1 MTEDDIK
8 KEKDFVAHQFDNVQ
22 YDWNSMFENGCV
34 HFNIFG
40 QPPTLQN
47 KQEKKKDYR
56 EIVLSCVKKCPF
68 IITSTCWVHIN
79 YYCKEIRRLKNPN
92 VYDMDNIVK
101 PILDALVGKEGLVVD
116 DVLFDRV
123 EVNWIDKNGLDEVEI
138 TIEYPNLLYHTK
150 ESLCFYKNGLWCFP
164 GSKEPNVAYEQLLK
178 KYFAV
183 WNKINDENFDKL
195 AHLLPQN
202 VFISYT
208 KIKEK
213 KFDFRELNIE
223 TEM

>member
-1 MTEDDIK
+1 MTEEDIK
-8 KEKDFVAHQFDNVQ
+8 KEKEFIAHQFDKVP
-22 YDWNSMFENGCV
+22 YDWNSMFENGCIR
-34 HFNIFG
+34 FSIYG
-40 QPPTLQN
+40 QPPSLQN

-56 EIVLSCVKKCPF
+56 EMVQSCTRKCPF

-123 EVNWIDKNGLDEVEI
+123 GVNWIDKNGLDEVEI

-150 ESLCFYKNGLWCFP
+150 ETLCFYMNGKWCFP
-164 GSKEPNVAYEQLLK
+164 RSKEPNAVYEEQVK
-178 KYFAV
+178 KYFAI
-183 WNKINDENFDKL
+183 WNKINDENFEEL
-195 AHLLPQN
+195 VYLLPQHL
-202 VFISYT
+202 FIHCN
-208 KIKEK
+208 KIKERG
-213 KFDFRELNIE
+213 FDIHELDVTNEI
-223 TEM
+223 